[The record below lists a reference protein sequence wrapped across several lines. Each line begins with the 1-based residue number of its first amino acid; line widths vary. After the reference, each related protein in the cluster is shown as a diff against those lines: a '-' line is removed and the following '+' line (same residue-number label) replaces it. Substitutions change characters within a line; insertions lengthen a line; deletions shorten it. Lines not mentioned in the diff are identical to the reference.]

1 MTSEGESKEPSVQ
14 RATSETLCKNLSQGI
29 HAAAQPL
36 AILRASF
43 GNPYI
48 DRMSAEELR
57 ELAASAAL
65 EIERVCGL
73 FSCLQQLVSAESI
86 EPSLS
91 ATPTLPLLAYV
102 VDGVKLVFDDD
113 GMFLRSI
120 VPNTCPPVLINR
132 TRTLQALTSVLLI
145 AHAISRPQDTVEL
158 ITSCPST
165 NTVRIV
171 ARNMN
176 AHVDALNAAQS
187 LNMALAESNIRSQQG
202 GFIWSQQPFNVQ
214 IELQRAQPEH

>member
-1 MTSEGESKEPSVQ
+1 MISKGESEDPSVS
-14 RATSETLCKNLSQGI
+14 RSASETLCKNLSQGI

-57 ELAASAAL
+57 ELATSSAL
-65 EIERVCGL
+65 EIERVCAL

-102 VDGVKLVFDDD
+102 VDGVKLVFDQD
-113 GMFLRSI
+113 GMVLRSM
-120 VPNTCPPVLINR
+120 VPNACPPVLINR

-145 AHAISRPQDTVEL
+145 AHAISRLQDTVEL

-165 NTVRIV
+165 NAVRIV
-171 ARNMN
+171 ARNLHS
-176 AHVDALNAAQS
+176 HVEALNAAQS
-187 LNMALAESNIRSQQG
+187 LNMAIAEANIRSQQG
-202 GFIWSQQPFNVQ
+202 SFIWSQQPFNVQ
-214 IELQRAQPEH
+214 IELQRAQP